1 MDALDGNAIGGLLID
16 VFGAEMTAT
25 ASICGT
31 CGATRPVAEL
41 VVYRQAPGTVVR
53 CRTCSSVLMV
63 FVKAHG
69 VTGVDLSGLASLS
82 QPGSALIPADG
93 KRQPCMP
100 NEHADKEQGRDQYV
114 TRTVHVDVGRA
125 AERVHV
131 DVGRAAERVHVDGP
145 AGPGVHVDGPAGPGA
160 HVDGPAGP
168 GAHVDGPAGPRL
180 HMIAGSPH
188 LHW

>member
-1 MDALDGNAIGGLLID
+1 MDALDGNAIGGLLVD
-16 VFGAEMTAT
+16 VFGTEMTA
-25 ASICGT
+25 ASTTCAT
-31 CGATRPVAEL
+31 CGAIRPVAEL
-41 VVYRQAPGTVVR
+41 VVYRRAPGTVVR
-53 CRTCSSVLMV
+53 CRTCGSVLMV

-100 NEHADKEQGRDQYV
+100 NEHADKEQGRDQHV
-114 TRTVHVDVGRA
+114 TRT
-125 AERVHV
+125 VHV

-145 AGPGVHVDGPAGPGA
+145 AGPGVHVDGPARPGA
-160 HVDGPAGP
+160 HVHRPAGP
-168 GAHVDGPAGPRL
+168 GVHVDGPAGPRL